1 MKKHIQ
7 HKHAGTKL
15 YDQIT
20 SEKPAKKPH
29 LCDICNASF
38 ADSCGVKRHIAQ
50 VHEKKRPYSCHI
62 CSLTFLREGDKNRHI
77 AQVHEGKKPHV
88 CNICAK
94 CFSRK
99 SHLNVHAL
107 VHEKS
112 KDVQKSFNCP
122 ICNMNLSSKRNL
134 ENHVAKVHDGKSNI
148 FSNKNSTNFNESN
161 IGPKYEETIESLE
174 FPESDIIKHE
184 PDVKIDDFI
193 KCEPAMESNQDIES
207 SIYETND
214 LEYHT
219 YEANIVEYN
228 AYETSN
234 FTEESSAMETNCYEE
249 DYITESIKVED
260 YETKPNIAELNTEFL
275 ENTKS
280 YICNICSAEFLQ
292 IEDLEKHSTEHI
304 VKVHKE
310 KAKNPQNSKIKTKL
324 GNKVRKKK
332 HFCEICNAKF
342 SNGSDVKRHFEQVH
356 EKKRPYS
363 CDICSTSFSRE
374 SDKTKHI
381 EEVHE
386 GKKPHVCDICE
397 KCFSRKNHLNVHI
410 NAVHEKA
417 EKKNVCDLCDYR

>member
-7 HKHAGTKL
+7 HKHAGTEL

-20 SEKPAKKPH
+20 SEKTPKKPH

-38 ADSCGVKRHIAQ
+38 SDSCGVKRHIAQ
-50 VHEKKRPYSCHI
+50 VHEKKRPYSCHM
-62 CSLTFLREGDKNRHI
+62 CSLTFLREGDKKRHI

-99 SHLNVHAL
+99 SHLNVHIAL
-107 VHEKS
+107 VHEKEKS
-112 KDVQKSFNCP
+112 KGEKSFNCP

-134 ENHVAKVHDGKSNI
+134 ENHFARIHEGKSDI
-148 FSNKNSTNFNESN
+148 FSNKNSTNFSDLN
-161 IGPKYEETIESLE
+161 IDPKCEKTIESLE
-174 FPESDIIKHE
+174 FPESNSIKHE
-184 PDVKIDDFI
+184 PDVKLNDFI
-193 KCEPAMESNQDIES
+193 KCEPDIES

-214 LEYHT
+214 LEYHS

-228 AYETSN
+228 VHETSN
-234 FTEESSAMETNCYEE
+234 FTEESIAMETNCHEE
-249 DYITESIKVED
+249 DYITESIDVED

-275 ENTKS
+275 ESTKS
-280 YICNICSAEFLQ
+280 YVCNICSAEFLQ

-304 VKVHKE
+304 VKVHNE
-310 KAKNPQNSKIKTKL
+310 KGKKLQNLKTKTKL

-332 HFCEICNAKF
+332 HFCEICNTKF
-342 SNGSDVKRHFEQVH
+342 SNGSDVKRHFAQVH

-363 CDICSTSFSRE
+363 CDICSSSFSRE
-374 SDKTKHI
+374 GDKTKHI

-386 GKKPHVCDICE
+386 GKKPHVCDICS

-410 NAVHEKA
+410 SAVHEKA